1 MPDFIPHMSIE
12 EVNRISAVG
21 LAHVGD
27 AVYELL
33 TRGMLC
39 AQGHLAV
46 QDLHRSTVHIVKASA
61 QAAAAARLLPLLTDE
76 EAAVYRRARNA
87 KVHAAPQGASVG
99 EYHAA
104 TALEAL
110 FGWLYL
116 LGRRERIEE
125 LYSRATEEG

>member
-1 MPDFIPHMSIE
+1 MADFIPQLHIE
-12 EVNRISAVG
+12 EVNRISSVG

-33 TRGMLC
+33 VRGMLC
-39 AQGHLAV
+39 EQGHLAA
-46 QDLHRSTVHIVKASA
+46 QDLHRSTVRLVKASS
-61 QAAAAARLLPLLTDE
+61 QAEAAARLLPLLDE
-76 EAAVYRRARNA
+76 EEQAVYRRARNA

-116 LGRRERIEE
+116 LGRTERIEE
-125 LYSRATEEG
+125 LFDAAMEER

>member
-1 MPDFIPHMSIE
+1 MSDLNPQLHIE

-27 AVYELL
+27 AVYELMV
-33 TRGMLC
+33 RSRLC
-39 AQGHLAV
+39 AQGPLAA
-46 QDLHRSTVHIVKASA
+46 QDLHRSTVRLVRASA
-61 QAAAAARLLPLLTDE
+61 QAEAAAKLLPLLTE
-76 EAAVYRRARNA
+76 EEQAVYRRARNA

-116 LGRRERIEE
+116 LGRVERIEA
-125 LYSRATEEG
+125 LFAAAVEES

>member
-1 MPDFIPHMSIE
+1 ME
-12 EVNRISAVG
+12 EVNRVSAVG

-33 TRGMLC
+33 TRSMLC
-39 AQGHLAV
+39 AQGHLAA
-46 QDLHRSTVHIVKASA
+46 QDLHRSTVALVKAPA
-61 QAAAAARLLPLLTDE
+61 QAAAAARLLPRLTE
-76 EAAVYRRARNA
+76 EELAVYRRARNA

-116 LGRRERIEE
+116 LGRTERAAALFAAAMEE
-125 LYSRATEEG
+125 M